1 LFGLGLEDV
10 KELFAGFA
18 GAAVDRLVET
28 KGADAWS
35 EHQRS
40 RAREHAQEQINET
53 FTETVYEDHY

>member
-1 LFGLGLEDV
+1 LA

-35 EHQRS
+35 AHQRN

-53 FTETVYEDHY
+53 FTETVYEERY